1 MKSGTLKCLI
11 ATTLLAALATPV
23 RLAAQQHTR
32 YSVTYLG
39 TLGGT
44 FSQPFGMNNKGEVDG
59 ISTLPGDNETHAF
72 LWRNG
77 VMTDLG
83 TPIRRPSAGNAGTAG
98 RANDLWVACA
108 LERNNPAG
116 QNLAMIIHLNNKH
129 PPSVRGKK

>member
-72 LWRNG
+72 LWQNG

-83 TPIRRPSAGNAGTAG
+83 TLGGPNVNGDFGAQFGPN
-98 RANDLWVACA
+98 
-108 LERNNPAG
+108 ERGEVVGIAQTSTPNPLG
-116 QNLAMIIHLNNKH
+116 ELC
-129 PPSVRGKK
+129 